1 MPDIDT
7 ALRFSKFAIVV
18 NIALAAAKIAAGV
31 LGNSYVLIADGV
43 ESAADVFSSLVVWS
57 GLRFSVRPA
66 DANHPFGHG
75 KAESVAS
82 IIVSLVLLGAALLLA
97 LQSFREIGAPQPRTP
112 EPFTLLV
119 LLAVI
124 VIKETLYRFA
134 WKTGDSLRSTALKGD
149 AWHHRSDALTSA
161 AAFLGITIALLGGP
175 RFASADAW
183 AALVACGVIAWNGL
197 RLLRTALDEVMDAAV
212 APEITAAVRKIAG
225 DVEGVQAIDKC
236 RIRKSG
242 IHLALD
248 IHVVVDGEWSV
259 RRGHALAHLVK
270 DRLLASPHQIND
282 VTVHIEPHEPD
293 RR

>member
-1 MPDIDT
+1 MPNIDS
-7 ALRFSKFAIVV
+7 ALRFSKFAIVFNV
-18 NIALAAAKIAAGV
+18 TLAGAKIAAGV
-31 LGNSYVLIADGV
+31 LGNSYALIADGV

-57 GLRFSVRPA
+57 GLRLSVRPA

-97 LQSFREIGAPQPRTP
+97 MQSFREIGAPQPRTP
-112 EPFTLLV
+112 EPFTLVV
-119 LLAVI
+119 LLAV
-124 VIKETLYRFA
+124 VVVKETLYRFA
-134 WKTGDSLRSTALKGD
+134 WKTGDSIRSTALMGD

-161 AAFLGITIALLGGP
+161 AAFVGIAIALVGGR

-197 RLLRTALDEVMDAAV
+197 RLLRVAFDEVMDAAV

-225 DVEGVQAIDKC
+225 DVEGVMAIDKC

-259 RRGHALAHLVK
+259 RRGHAIAHLVK

-282 VTVHIEPHEPD
+282 VTVHIEPHEPG
-293 RR
+293 RK

>member
-1 MPDIDT
+1 MPNIDS
-7 ALRFSKFAIVV
+7 ALRFSKFAIVFNV
-18 NIALAAAKIAAGV
+18 ALAGAKIAAGV
-31 LGNSYVLIADGV
+31 LGNSYALIADGV
-43 ESAADVFSSLVVWS
+43 ESAADVFSSIVVWS
-57 GLRFSVRPA
+57 GLRLSVRPA

-82 IIVSLVLLGAALLLA
+82 ITVSLVLLGAALLLA
-97 LQSFREIGAPQPRTP
+97 MQSFREIGAPQPRTP
-112 EPFTLLV
+112 EPFALVV
-119 LLAVI
+119 LLAVV

-134 WKTGDSLRSTALKGD
+134 WKTGDSIRSTALKGD

-161 AAFLGITIALLGGP
+161 AAFVGIAIALVGGR

-197 RLLRTALDEVMDAAV
+197 RLLRVALDEVMDAAV

-225 DVEGVQAIDKC
+225 DVDGVMAIDKC

-259 RRGHALAHLVK
+259 RRGHAIAHLVK

-282 VTVHIEPHEPD
+282 VTVHIEPHEP
-293 RR
+293 RRK

>member
-1 MPDIDT
+1 MPDIDS
-7 ALRFSKFAIVV
+7 ALRFSKFAIVFNV
-18 NIALAAAKIAAGV
+18 ALAGAKIAAGV
-31 LGNSYVLIADGV
+31 LGNSYALIADGV

-57 GLRFSVRPA
+57 GLRLSVRPA

-97 LQSFREIGAPQPRTP
+97 MQSFREIGAPQPRTP
-112 EPFTLLV
+112 EPFTLVV
-119 LLAVI
+119 LLAVV

-134 WKTGDSLRSTALKGD
+134 WKTGDSIRSTALKGD

-161 AAFLGITIALLGGP
+161 AAFVGIAIALVGGR

-197 RLLRTALDEVMDAAV
+197 RLLRVALDEVMDAAV

-225 DVEGVQAIDKC
+225 DVEGVMAIDKC

-259 RRGHALAHLVK
+259 RRGHAIAHLVK

-282 VTVHIEPHEPD
+282 VTVHIEPHEPG
-293 RR
+293 RK